1 MRLPTAE
8 DSEAPPSRRI
18 LPSAVR
24 LSPTVTLDYICSRC
38 ARATDMQL
46 WFNLIF
52 ASDTDRV
59 LDGRRLGLTRNDA
72 VGTKSKLAFG
82 FDRGQDGAR
91 DDLMPNV
98 VAGER
103 SYGDVVAR

>member
-1 MRLPTAE
+1 
-8 DSEAPPSRRI
+8 
-18 LPSAVR
+18 
-24 LSPTVTLDYICSRC
+24 
-38 ARATDMQL
+38 MQL

-59 LDGRRLGLTRNDA
+59 LDGRCRLGLARNE
-72 VGTKSKLAFG
+72 GTKSKLAFG

-98 VAGER
+98 VADSS
-103 SYGDVVAR
+103 SYGAVPVAVGGWP